1 MSNNTE
7 SGARSMSMTTELAL
21 PLDFT
26 KPLET
31 ESGEPVKYICHDVI
45 EYKQARVCVDID
57 TGVVYSSPYAGMKIR
72 NVIESEYESL
82 RESIEDAASAYYEF
96 DNGWISHMDCCDRSH
111 EYLMFVKEP
120 KNVLA
125 LVEALEA
132 ALMRNAELE
141 ASHCK
146 LRETLAGIHNTIRT
160 DGSYTPLAAILNAV
174 KRAHEESAALVG
186 VAVEGEYS

>member
-1 MSNNTE
+1 
-7 SGARSMSMTTELAL
+7 MSMTTELAL

-72 NVIESEYESL
+72 NVIKSEYESL

-96 DNGWISHMDCCDRSH
+96 DNGWISHMNCCDRSH

-125 LVEALEA
+125 LVGALEA
-132 ALMRNAELE
+132 RDKQIAAQRGIISSARKFISECAGFGDVGAAEFI
-141 ASHCK
+141 K
-146 LRETLAGIHNTIRT
+146 II
-160 DGSYTPLAAILNAV
+160 D
-174 KRAHEESAALVG
+174 RATG
-186 VAVEGEYS
+186 VAVEGE

>member
-1 MSNNTE
+1 
-7 SGARSMSMTTELAL
+7 MSMTTELAL

-72 NVIESEYESL
+72 NVIKSEYESL

-125 LVEALEA
+125 QVEALEA
-132 ALMRNAELE
+132 AKKRIAELE
-141 ASHCK
+141 SRTVK
-146 LRETLAGIHNTIRT
+146 LPSAWWVKQGAQSLLAYEKQMLLDALI
-160 DGSYTPLAAILNAV
+160 AA
-174 KRAHEESAALVG
+174 G
-186 VAVEGEYS
+186 VAVEGE